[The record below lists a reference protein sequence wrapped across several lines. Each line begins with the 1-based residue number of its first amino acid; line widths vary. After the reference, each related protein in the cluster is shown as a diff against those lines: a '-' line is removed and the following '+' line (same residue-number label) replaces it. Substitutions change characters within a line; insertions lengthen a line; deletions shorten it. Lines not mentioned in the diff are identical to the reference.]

1 MPFPSIS
8 MPYPS
13 SSQVPALSA
22 PLETSASSI
31 NSDVESP
38 KTSTTKRSPSW
49 STLEEVTLIRIY
61 KEEVEGLRKKGKK
74 GQTMWA
80 IIAEKLEKEMKALEV
95 NSSRTPQRV
104 KEKFFNLTRR
114 YKQAKDKIKS
124 SGAGSD
130 DMETCPHFEILD
142 EFMGSRDIVNPPYLV
157 ETTSKSTSESTRSTP
172 SPAPSTSSASEELEG
187 NAASG
192 ENPRKAKKHPCED
205 INKVDCEDGSGY
217 GKKGGKATKK
227 RKRPSKGSGQS
238 DDDPWL
244 AIFRES
250 QEREER
256 MMAALER
263 SENNFKDLFLTA
275 ITEFG
280 KMVKKD

>member
-13 SSQVPALSA
+13 SSQVPALSP
-22 PLETSASSI
+22 PLETSASS
-31 NSDVESP
+31 NSHAESP

-49 STLEEVTLIRIY
+49 STLEEETLIRIY

-104 KEKFFNLTRR
+104 KEKFFNLTRH
-114 YKQAKDKIKS
+114 YKQAKDKIKC

-130 DMETCPHFEILD
+130 DMETCPHFDILD

-157 ETTSKSTSESTRSTP
+157 ETTSKSSSESPRPTP

-187 NAASG
+187 NAASE
-192 ENPRKAKKHPCED
+192 ENPRKAKKHPRED
-205 INKVDCEDGSGY
+205 INKVDCEDGSGD
-217 GKKGGKATKK
+217 GKKGGKVTKK
-227 RKRPSKGSGQS
+227 RKRPPKGPGQS

>member
-1 MPFPSIS
+1 MP
-8 MPYPS
+8 
-13 SSQVPALSA
+13 
-22 PLETSASSI
+22 ASSTVT
-31 NSDVESP
+31 NSDTEPS
-38 KTSTTKRSPSW
+38 KTTTKRSPSW
-49 STLEEVTLIRIY
+49 SSLEEETLIRIY

-80 IIAEKLEKEMKALEV
+80 IIAEKLTKEMSELEV
-95 NSSRTPQRV
+95 DTSRTPQRV

-114 YKQAKDKIKS
+114 YKQAKDKIKT

-130 DMETCPHFEILD
+130 DIETCPHFDVLD
-142 EFMGSRDIVNPPYLV
+142 EFMGSRDIVNPPFLL
-157 ETTSKSTSESTRSTP
+157 ETASESNSTEISRSAP
-172 SPAPSTSSASEELEG
+172 SPAPSTSSSATEEVEA
-187 NAASG
+187 NAAPG
-192 ENPRKAKKHPCED
+192 ENPRKAKKRLSED
-205 INKVDCEDGSGY
+205 FNKEGSKDGSE
-217 GKKGGKATKK
+217 GGKATKK
-227 RKRPSKGSGQS
+227 KKRSSKGSGQN

-244 AIFRES
+244 AIFKES

-275 ITEFG
+275 IKEFG